1 MAREGATACEPRVHD
16 TPAQGASPSST
27 TSAHRVALIAA
38 VARNGIIG
46 AGNRLPWHLSEDLN
60 RFRTLTSGHTVI
72 MGRKTWESIG
82 KALPNRQ
89 NIVVSR
95 QLGLRLDGV
104 SAAHSLDEALAMA
117 VRPDPVFVIGGEAL
131 YRSALPLAVLLYL
144 TEIERDFVGDARFPP
159 FERAEWREIAR
170 EAREPAS
177 GEGFAY
183 HFATYERAL
192 V

>member
-1 MAREGATACEPRVHD
+1 MHD
-16 TPAQGASPSST
+16 TPAPAASPSST
-27 TSAHRVALIAA
+27 TSEHRVALIAA

-46 AGNRLPWHLSEDLN
+46 AGNRLPWHLPEDLS

-72 MGRKTWESIG
+72 MGRKTRESIG
-82 KALPNRQ
+82 KPLPNRQ

-95 QLGLRLDGV
+95 QLGLRLDGASV
-104 SAAHSLDEALAMA
+104 AHSLDQALATA
-117 VRPDPVFVIGGEAL
+117 DRPDPVFVIGGEAL

-144 TEIERDFVGDARFPP
+144 TEIERDFHGDARFPP

-170 EAREPAS
+170 EVREPAS

-192 V
+192 D

>member
-1 MAREGATACEPRVHD
+1 M
-16 TPAQGASPSST
+16 
-27 TSAHRVALIAA
+27 HRVALIAA

-46 AGNRLPWHLSEDLN
+46 AGNRLPWHLPQDLR

-72 MGRKTWESIG
+72 MGRRTWESIG
-82 KALPNRQ
+82 KPLRNRQ

-95 QLGLRLDGV
+95 QLGLCLDGASV
-104 SAAHSLDEALAMA
+104 AHSLEEALSMA

-144 TEIERDFVGDARFPP
+144 TEIERDFHGDARFPP
-159 FERAEWREIAR
+159 FDRAEWREIAR
-170 EAREPAS
+170 EAREAAS

-192 V
+192 D

>member
-1 MAREGATACEPRVHD
+1 M
-16 TPAQGASPSST
+16 
-27 TSAHRVALIAA
+27 HRVALIAA

-46 AGNRLPWHLSEDLN
+46 AGNRLPWHLPEDLS

-82 KALPNRQ
+82 KPLPNRQ

-95 QLGLRLDGV
+95 QLGLRLDGASV
-104 SAAHSLDEALAMA
+104 AHSLDEALAMA

-144 TEIERDFVGDARFPP
+144 TEIERDFHGDARFPP

-170 EAREPAS
+170 ETREPAS

-192 V
+192 D

>member
-16 TPAQGASPSST
+16 TPAPAAPPSSK
-27 TSAHRVALIAA
+27 TSVHRVALIAA

-46 AGNRLPWHLSEDLN
+46 AGNRLPWHLPEDLS

-82 KALPNRQ
+82 KPLPNRQ

-95 QLGLRLDGV
+95 QLGLRLDGASV
-104 SAAHSLDEALAMA
+104 AHSIDEALAMA

-144 TEIERDFVGDARFPP
+144 TEIERDFHGDARFPT

-170 EAREPAS
+170 EARQPAS

-192 V
+192 D

>member
-16 TPAQGASPSST
+16 TPAPAASPSST
-27 TSAHRVALIAA
+27 TSVHRVALIAA

-46 AGNRLPWHLSEDLN
+46 AGNRLPWHLPEDLS

-82 KALPNRQ
+82 KPLPNRQ

-104 SAAHSLDEALAMA
+104 SVAHSLDEALAMA
-117 VRPDPVFVIGGEAL
+117 VQPDPVFVIGGEAL

-144 TEIERDFVGDARFPP
+144 TEIERDFHGDARFPP

-192 V
+192 D

>member
-16 TPAQGASPSST
+16 TPAPAAPPSSK
-27 TSAHRVALIAA
+27 TSVHRVALIAA

-46 AGNRLPWHLSEDLN
+46 AGNRLPWHLPEDLS

-104 SAAHSLDEALAMA
+104 SVAHSLDEALAMA

-144 TEIERDFVGDARFPP
+144 TEIERDFHGDARFPP

-170 EAREPAS
+170 EARQPAS

-192 V
+192 D

>member
-16 TPAQGASPSST
+16 TPAPAAPPSSK
-27 TSAHRVALIAA
+27 TSVHRVALIAA

-46 AGNRLPWHLSEDLN
+46 AGNRLPWHLPEDLT

-82 KALPNRQ
+82 KPLPNRQ

-95 QLGLRLDGV
+95 QLGLRLDGASV
-104 SAAHSLDEALAMA
+104 AHSLDEALAMA
-117 VRPDPVFVIGGEAL
+117 VWPDPVFVIGGEEL
-131 YRSALPLAVLLYL
+131 YRSALPLAALLYL
-144 TEIERDFVGDARFPP
+144 TEIERDFHGDARFPT

-170 EAREPAS
+170 EARQPAS

-192 V
+192 D